1 MTVIRLA
8 TRGSNLALWQARHVA
23 GLLRRHHQGLAVR
36 LVIVNSSGDTDH
48 ATPLYKMGNNV
59 GVFCKE
65 VQQAVLEGRA
75 DAGVHSMKDLP
86 TSEPDGLTVAAVL
99 KRADARDVLVGAA
112 SLAALPQGALIGTSS
127 LRRQAQLLH
136 ARPDLRFTSIRGNVE
151 TRLRKVREREGGVV
165 ATIMAYAG
173 LKRLGLLRRA
183 DAVPLDPWSE
193 CTPAPAQGAVAVDC
207 RTGDHR
213 MQSLL
218 TDLHHRD
225 TATAVGIERTVLAGL
240 AGGCSLP
247 LGCFARRLEGRWQ
260 VRIRLGRDHG
270 LCETAL
276 TGWSWDLPQLAAK
289 VLRQQGALS
298 A

>member
-247 LGCFARRLEGRWQ
+247 LGCFARRHDGRWQ